1 MSRYTLRRTRL
12 GDGEET
18 TTYVVRHR
26 LAGLSVGVHVFR
38 QARRL
43 DHWCHKHDV
52 REAVVGGFYLR
63 DPFRPLGD
71 VWCAGEHVAGTPF
84 VGAYR
89 DLRPALDATDGR
101 LEIAPRGAL
110 PERPEGDLLQAG
122 PLLVADGEIAFDG
135 SDREGFTA
143 GAAQFDSD
151 ITDGRHPRA
160 AVGIAEKHLV
170 VLVCDGR
177 RSRTR
182 RRAVDAR
189 ARRHDARAR
198 LPRGDEPGRR
208 RLGHAR
214 PPRSPAQPPLQR
226 AGPGGAG
233 LAADRQ
239 RAPVQLTGS
248 ASATRTRLRSSSAIT
263 GP

>member
-26 LAGLSVGVHVFR
+26 LAGLSVGVRVFR

-52 REAVVGGFYLR
+52 HEAVVGGFYLR

-71 VWCAGEHVAGTPF
+71 VWCGGEHAAGTPF
-84 VGAYR
+84 LPAFR
-89 DLRPALDATDGR
+89 DLRPALHATDGR
-101 LEIAPRGAL
+101 LEIAPRGEL

-122 PLLVADGEIAFDG
+122 PLLVAEGEIAFDG
-135 SDREGFTA
+135 ADREGFTE

-177 RSRTR
+177 RSRT
-182 RRAVDAR
+182 D
-189 ARRHDARAR
+189 
-198 LPRGDEPGRR
+198 
-208 RLGHAR
+208 
-214 PPRSPAQPPLQR
+214 
-226 AGPGGAG
+226 AG
-233 LAADRQ
+233 LSMLELAGMMRELGCRVAMNLDGG
-239 RAPVQLTGS
+239 GS
-248 ASATRTRLRSSSAIT
+248 ATLVHRGHLLNRPYSEQDQAAPASRPIVSALLFS
-263 GP
+263 